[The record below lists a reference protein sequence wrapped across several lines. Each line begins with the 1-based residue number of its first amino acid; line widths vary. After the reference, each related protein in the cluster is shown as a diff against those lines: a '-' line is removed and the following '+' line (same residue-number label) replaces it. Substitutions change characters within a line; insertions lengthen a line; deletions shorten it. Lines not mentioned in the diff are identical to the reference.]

1 MASKKTRPS
10 LSARASFFLHLQSI
24 AVADIDRAV
33 GAPFPA
39 AVINVEMMAMA
50 VMTMPMMVM
59 TMTMTMP
66 VVPVMAVAS
75 VPTVT
80 ATASESLTR
89 DGEGSRGQCQ
99 SSDCGRN
106 DLPDLRHGRLLS
118 WAKRGSL
125 CDDPSLK
132 ATAAMRCDQGHP
144 TGRITQLV

>member
-1 MASKKTRPS
+1 
-10 LSARASFFLHLQSI
+10 
-24 AVADIDRAV
+24 
-33 GAPFPA
+33 
-39 AVINVEMMAMA
+39 VEMMAMA

-66 VVPVMAVAS
+66 VVPVVPVMAVVA
-75 VPTVT
+75 VTTMPTV
-80 ATASESLTR
+80 TASESLTR
-89 DGEGSRGQCQ
+89 DGQGSRGQCQ

-125 CDDPSLK
+125 CDDPPLK